1 MRNTIRQFISSL
13 RYALIGIVCLFREN
27 RNARFELTI
36 AILTIC
42 ASIAFRIT
50 VSEWLIILVCIG
62 MVLSAEGINSSIE
75 KLADKLHPDFAPE
88 IGKVKDLAA
97 GSVLILSFV
106 AAIVGFIIFAPYFV
120 KIFTK

>member
-1 MRNTIRQFISSL
+1 MKNTIKQFISSL
-13 RYALIGIVCLFREN
+13 RYAINGIVCLFKEN
-27 RNARFELTI
+27 RNARYEITI
-36 AILTIC
+36 AIFTIC
-42 ASIAFRIT
+42 ASIAFQIA

-120 KIFTK
+120 KLFTK